1 MKKICVIDDNNYKLA
16 VELKK
21 KAIELKE
28 EYDFVIYK
36 TNEIKEIEKINPAL
50 IIMNEEKIEKEAI
63 KVLEEIKEVES
74 LSSIPI
80 FMISDSSTKKH
91 KENMMKQGILYYE
104 RNPYSIDTIY
114 SQMENILK
122 ILNITK
128 KISPLTGLPRK
139 YSNPRRNWKKNK
151 KRRGICYTILR
162 FR

>member
-16 VELKK
+16 LELKK
-21 KAIELKE
+21 KAMDLKG
-28 EYDFVIYK
+28 EYDFVISK
-36 TNEIKEIEKINPAL
+36 TKEIQEIEKINPAL
-50 IIMNEEKIEKEAI
+50 IIINEEKIENGATEVLKEI
-63 KVLEEIKEVES
+63 QEIEN

-104 RNPYSIDTIY
+104 RNPYSIDMIY

-139 YSNPRRNWKKNK
+139 CSNSRRN
-151 KRRGICYTILR
+151 
-162 FR
+162 